1 MFCNKSNEIWPFS
14 TPWFDAFGAE
24 VASWND
30 VFDSI
35 SFDFMQNM
43 ILNCSSVFYQ
53 KAMFCNKYNVI
64 LSFLPQWSS
73 LFATLSERFFSILL
87 GGWSFYTAGKA
98 FRGFHGF
105 FNVFVNFH
113 KQMLFVLFFH
123 FNSKTNGFL
132 MIFLFLSAWK
142 SAFLSLSNCNI
153 KTYGLL
159 MIIFNK

>member
-14 TPWFDAFGAE
+14 TSWFDAFGAE

-43 ILNCSSVFYQ
+43 ILNCSLFFYQ

-73 LFATLSERFFSILL
+73 FFATLSERFFSILL

-98 FRGFHGF
+98 FRGFHVV
-105 FNVFVNFH
+105 FNVFVHFH
-113 KQMLFVLFFH
+113 KKTSFWCVVRF
-123 FNSKTNGFL
+123 SIKTNAFL
-132 MIFLFLSAWK
+132 VFFLFSSVWK
-142 SAFLSLSNCNI
+142 MCFFRSPI
-153 KTYGLL
+153 VT
-159 MIIFNK
+159 